1 MVRPVIE
8 MSAAPAISKPRSAS
22 AQSSVVAGDPSTEEI
37 DTALEPSVEPHD
49 EEPCV
54 PGSTSTDRVD
64 ADVVAAR
71 ADTMESQGV
80 AHEPHDEVLEAEFE
94 FDTMSAARASRMGTD
109 VGAVESL
116 DSLAVAA
123 LMRYTIV
130 VGLET
135 PVNVCDV
142 AVAATV
148 TRVGDA
154 HVARLL
160 ASHASMAYATTL
172 EEVLEVQPT
181 MTSSVPVR
189 RE

>member
-1 MVRPVIE
+1 M
-8 MSAAPAISKPRSAS
+8 
-22 AQSSVVAGDPSTEEI
+22 
-37 DTALEPSVEPHD
+37 
-49 EEPCV
+49 
-54 PGSTSTDRVD
+54 
-64 ADVVAAR
+64 
-71 ADTMESQGV
+71 
-80 AHEPHDEVLEAEFE
+80 LEAEFE